1 MVNMMVEALGIGLFF
16 IAIFLFGFFTGM
28 WAWSKAAK
36 RRMPRTPIQVVKEVI
51 ENKKVAE
58 EEKATEEDWKD
69 FWESGGYTP
78 EELRQM
84 KHE

>member
-1 MVNMMVEALGIGLFF
+1 MVNMMVEAFYMALFF
-16 IAIFLFGFFTGM
+16 IILFLLGFFIGLWLGYRT
-28 WAWSKAAK
+28 K
-36 RRMPRTPIQVVKEVI
+36 RGKLPRTPVQFVKEVV
-51 ENKKVAE
+51 ETKKAAE